1 MTIKNLVTE
10 ISGGEKGQ
18 SLCIKLKD
26 EFKLF
31 GMKQCQHDPC
41 AVCMQFWV
49 LQFNVYTKEE
59 VDLNNIV
66 KTSQ

>member
-41 AVCMQFWV
+41 AVCMQF
-49 LQFNVYTKEE
+49 
-59 VDLNNIV
+59 
-66 KTSQ
+66 